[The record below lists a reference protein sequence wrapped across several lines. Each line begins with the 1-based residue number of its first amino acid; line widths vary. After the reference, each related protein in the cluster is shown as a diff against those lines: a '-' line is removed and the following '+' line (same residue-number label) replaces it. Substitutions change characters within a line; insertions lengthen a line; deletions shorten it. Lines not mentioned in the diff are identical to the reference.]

1 MPNKA
6 KLVTREVAV
15 TTVTEDSLAAA
26 EALSFAELDSNFLN
40 LRDQTIGLKGEDSTV
55 FDVKA
60 GDTVTFTNATVTTDS
75 TGTFVT
81 TTSLGDLEVG
91 TYGYLDYATFLL
103 PKAIS
108 SELAPNGRD
117 IILGGYGNGK
127 VSFPG
132 RVVFGSNTENNS
144 RIQITGDY
152 KTITAYESNGE
163 GGELILKSGDDV
175 SADTSRIR
183 LAAKY
188 VRLNHNV
195 NTFIQATGGNGD
207 FYIQNGVDEDDSTQ
221 AGHNSIVLTDTN
233 DGEIKITPKTNK
245 WVEFDAAIKIQDN
258 AISVMR
264 SNDDLVLSSS
274 GTGTLDLSVPTSA
287 TIGANGAA
295 AAPTAN
301 PVGYI
306 KIKVNGTAYQLPYY
320 NI

>member
-1 MPNKA
+1 MPAKA
-6 KLVTREVAV
+6 PLVTREVS
-15 TTVTEDSLAAA
+15 TSTVSVDSLASAQ
-26 EALSFAELDSNFLN
+26 ALSFSELDSNFLN
-40 LRDQTIGLKGEDSTV
+40 LRDQTLGLKGSDSTV
-55 FDVKA
+55 FDIRA
-60 GDTVTFTNATVTTDS
+60 GDTVTFTNATVTSDS

-81 TTSLGDLEVG
+81 TTSLGDLEVNAFG
-91 TYGYLDYATFLL
+91 DLTYSTFLS
-103 PKAIS
+103 PKGSAD
-108 SELAPNGRD
+108 RD
-117 IILGGYGNGK
+117 IVLSGQENGK
-127 VSFPG
+127 VSFPN

-144 RIQITGDY
+144 RIQITGDN
-152 KTITAYESNGE
+152 KTIAAYGSNDIGADN
-163 GGELILKSGDDV
+163 ELILKSGNDV
-175 SADTSRIR
+175 SEDTSRIR

-188 VRLNHNV
+188 LRLNHNV

-245 WVEFDAAIKIQDN
+245 WVEFDGAIKIQDN

-274 GTGTLDLSVPTSA
+274 GTGTLDLAVPTSA

-306 KIKVNGTAYQLPYY
+306 KIKINGTAYQLPYY